1 MAAILEKL
9 AMILKKT
16 MLFLVFPLGFV
27 VFLFFLGEQFEVS
40 RLGAVAECEDTANK
54 SVCLRTKGY
63 LASAPYYPDLGRR
76 YLGAFA
82 RTVGGDLGASYKEP
96 EPAAPVA
103 AAEGTAAAQAPAA
116 GVPAAVPTAVA
127 QNAAAPAAAPPAP
140 PLPPPAAI
148 APPVIPKK

>member
-63 LASAPYYPDLGRR
+63 LAGAPYYPDLGRR

-82 RTVGGDLGASYKEP
+82 RTVGGDLGASYKEQIGR
-96 EPAAPVA
+96 AHV
-103 AAEGTAAAQAPAA
+103 
-116 GVPAAVPTAVA
+116 
-127 QNAAAPAAAPPAP
+127 
-140 PLPPPAAI
+140 
-148 APPVIPKK
+148 

>member
-1 MAAILEKL
+1 MAPILEKL
-9 AMILKKT
+9 SVILKKT

-27 VFLFFLGEQFEVS
+27 VFLFFLGEQFEVG
-40 RLGAVAECEDTANK
+40 RLGAVAECEDSASK
-54 SVCLRTKGY
+54 SVCLRSKGY
-63 LASAPYYPDLGRR
+63 LATAPYYPDLGRR

-82 RTVGGDLGASYKEP
+82 RAVGGDLGASYKEP

-103 AAEGTAAAQAPAA
+103 AAEGSAPAA
-116 GVPAAVPTAVA
+116 GAPAVAPTAVA
-127 QNAAAPAAAPPAP
+127 QNGAAPTSAPPAP

>member
-1 MAAILEKL
+1 MAPILEKL
-9 AMILKKT
+9 SVILKKT

-27 VFLFFLGEQFEVS
+27 VFLFFLGEQFEVG
-40 RLGAVAECEDTANK
+40 RLGAVAECEDSASK
-54 SVCLRTKGY
+54 SVCLRSKGY
-63 LASAPYYPDLGRR
+63 LAAAPYYPDLGRR

-82 RTVGGDLGASYKEP
+82 RVVGGDLGASYKEP

-103 AAEGTAAAQAPAA
+103 AAEGTAAAATAGAPTAA
-116 GVPAAVPTAVA
+116 PTAVA
-127 QNAAAPAAAPPAP
+127 QNGAPPTSAPPAP

>member
-1 MAAILEKL
+1 MAPILEKL
-9 AMILKKT
+9 AGILKKT

-27 VFLFFLGEQFEVS
+27 VFLFFLGEQFEVN
-40 RLGAVAECEDTANK
+40 RLGAVAECEDSTNK

-76 YLGAFA
+76 YLGSFA
-82 RTVGGDLGASYKEP
+82 RAVGGDLGASYKEP

-116 GVPAAVPTAVA
+116 GAPAAAPTAVA
-127 QNAAAPAAAPPAP
+127 QNAAPPAP

>member
-116 GVPAAVPTAVA
+116 APTAVA
-127 QNAAAPAAAPPAP
+127 QNAAPPAP

>member
-16 MLFLVFPLGFV
+16 MLFLVFPLGLV

-40 RLGAVAECEDTANK
+40 RLGAVAECEDTTNK

-63 LASAPYYPDLGRR
+63 LAGAPYYPDLGRR

-96 EPAAPVA
+96 DPAAPVA

-116 GVPAAVPTAVA
+116 APTAAPTAVA
-127 QNAAAPAAAPPAP
+127 QNAAPPAP

>member
-1 MAAILEKL
+1 MAPILEKL
-9 AMILKKT
+9 SVILKKT

-27 VFLFFLGEQFEVS
+27 VFLFFLGEQFEVG
-40 RLGAVAECEDTANK
+40 RLGAVAECEDSASK
-54 SVCLRTKGY
+54 SVCLRSKGY

-76 YLGAFA
+76 YLGSFA
-82 RTVGGDLGASYKEP
+82 RAVGGDLGASYKEP

-103 AAEGTAAAQAPAA
+103 AAEGTAAAAAPAA
-116 GVPAAVPTAVA
+116 APTAVA
-127 QNAAAPAAAPPAP
+127 QNGAAPTSAPPAP